1 MPGQSQWPGQHL
13 GRGPGRWLGRAT
25 RRTGKQGAYPKD
37 RPVVNG
43 PGHLR
48 QGRILNAQVWDSHY
62 DVVVV
67 GSGAGA
73 MAGAFAAAARGLKTV
88 VVEKTELLGGAS
100 AYAGASCW
108 LPGTQVQER
117 AGVADSIAEA
127 RTYLASILG
136 QEENGRREAFLAA
149 AGELVEFLESDPAIE
164 FYWTAFPDY
173 FPGPGRQDTGRSMM
187 PVDLPRE
194 EIGDLAALVR
204 PRVESDR
211 YGQPHPDG
219 PLTAG
224 QALIGRLLL
233 AMQRTGNATILTGTA
248 MTGLVTEGG
257 KVTGIEVQS
266 ADGTRRLGA
275 SSGVLLGAGGFE
287 ANPALRQEFGT
298 PGAAHWS
305 MAPRGANTGT
315 AIRAAVQAGAA
326 VDLMDEAWWCPGALQ
341 PSGGAA
347 FTLGFRGGIM
357 VDAAGKR
364 FANESLPYDQM
375 GRIMAQDPETRIPSW
390 IIFDSRFGGQLPAIM
405 RPDNTTPAEH
415 LAAGTWVQA
424 DTLEE
429 LAARTDLDPQ
439 ALTATVARFNG
450 FARTGVDEDF
460 HRGEDPYDLFFAVP
474 GEGPNPALV
483 QLSEPPYFAA
493 RVVLSDLG
501 TKGGVRTDN
510 NARVLTQAGEP
521 LPGLYA
527 VGNTSASFSR
537 RAYPGPGI
545 PLGSAMVFAFRA
557 VAEMAG
563 APLPDS
569 LESSVHSG

>member
-1 MPGQSQWPGQHL
+1 VSNRLDQ
-13 GRGPGRWLGRAT
+13 
-25 RRTGKQGAYPKD
+25 RRQGK
-37 RPVVNG
+37 VVN
-43 PGHLR
+43 
-48 QGRILNAQVWDSHY
+48 AQEWDSHY

-73 MAGAFAAAARGLKTV
+73 MAGALAAAARGLKTA
-88 VVEKTELLGGAS
+88 VVEKTDLLGGAS
-100 AYAGASCW
+100 AYSGASCW

-117 AGVADSIAEA
+117 AGVADSVAQA
-127 RTYLASILG
+127 RTYLASVLG
-136 QEENGRREAFLAA
+136 EEQSGRREAFLAA
-149 AGELVEFLESDPAIE
+149 AGELVSFLESDPAIE

-194 EIGDLAALVR
+194 QIGELAALVR

-211 YGQPHPDG
+211 YGLPHPDG

-233 AMQRTGNATILTGTA
+233 AMDRTGNVTIYTGTA
-248 MTGLVTEGG
+248 MTGLVTKDG
-257 KVTGIEVQS
+257 KVTGIEAETPS
-266 ADGTRRLGA
+266 GHLALGA
-275 SSGVLLGAGGFE
+275 SLGVLLGAGGFE
-287 ANPALRQEFGT
+287 ANPALRQESGT
-298 PGAAHWS
+298 PGAAQWS

-315 AIRAAVQAGAA
+315 AIQAAVRAGAA

-357 VDAAGKR
+357 VDADGKR

-375 GRIMAQDPETRIPSW
+375 GRLMARAPETRIPSW
-390 IIFDSRFGGQLPAIM
+390 IIFDSRFDGQLPAIM
-405 RPDNTTPAEH
+405 RPENTTPAEH

-429 LAARTDLDPQ
+429 LAERTDLDPQ
-439 ALTATVARFNG
+439 ALAATVARFNG
-450 FARTGVDEDF
+450 FAGTGVDEDF

-474 GEGPNPALV
+474 GSGPNPALV
-483 QLSEPPYFAA
+483 PLQEPPYFAA

-510 NARVLTQAGEP
+510 NARVLTEAGEP
-521 LPGLYA
+521 LAGLYA
-527 VGNTSASFSR
+527 VGNTSASFSG

-545 PLGSAMVFAFRA
+545 PLGSAMAFAFRA
-557 VAEMAG
+557 VADMAG
-563 APLPDS
+563 TPLADS
-569 LESSVHSG
+569 LESSVHSR

>member
-1 MPGQSQWPGQHL
+1 M
-13 GRGPGRWLGRAT
+13 
-25 RRTGKQGAYPKD
+25 
-37 RPVVNG
+37 
-43 PGHLR
+43 
-48 QGRILNAQVWDSHY
+48 NAQVWDSQY

-73 MAGAFAAAARGLKTV
+73 MAGAFAAAARGLKTA
-88 VVEKTELLGGAS
+88 VVEKTDLLGGAS

-117 AGVADSIAEA
+117 AGVADSVDDA
-127 RTYLASILG
+127 RRYLRAVLG
-136 QEENGRREAFLAA
+136 EEQSGRREAFLAA

-194 EIGDLAALVR
+194 EIGALAALVR

-211 YGQPHPDG
+211 YGRPHPDG

-233 AMQRTGNATILTGTA
+233 AMERTGNVTIHTGTA
-248 MTGLVTEGG
+248 MTGLITEDG
-257 KVTGIEVQS
+257 KVKGIEAETPS
-266 ADGTRRLGA
+266 GTLTLGA

-287 ANPALRQEFGT
+287 ANPALRQESGT

-315 AIRAAVQAGAA
+315 AIQAAVRAGAA

-357 VDAAGKR
+357 VDTDGKR
-364 FANESLPYDQM
+364 FANESLPYDRM
-375 GRIMAQDPETRIPSW
+375 GRIMAQEPESRIPSW

-429 LAARTDLDPQ
+429 LARRTDLDPQ
-439 ALTATVARFNG
+439 TLAATVERFNG
-450 FARTGVDEDF
+450 FAGTGVDEDF

-474 GEGPNPALV
+474 GAGPNPALLPL
-483 QLSEPPYFAA
+483 QEPPYFAA

-501 TKGGVRTDN
+501 TKGGVQTDN
-510 NARVLTQAGEP
+510 NARVLTEAGEP
-521 LPGLYA
+521 LAGLYA
-527 VGNTSASFSR
+527 VGNTSASFSG

-557 VAEMAG
+557 VAAMAG
-563 APLPDS
+563 TPLADS
-569 LESSVHSG
+569 LENSAQSR

>member
-1 MPGQSQWPGQHL
+1 M
-13 GRGPGRWLGRAT
+13 
-25 RRTGKQGAYPKD
+25 
-37 RPVVNG
+37 
-43 PGHLR
+43 
-48 QGRILNAQVWDSHY
+48 NAQVWDSQY

-88 VVEKTELLGGAS
+88 VVEKTGLLGGAS

-108 LPGTQVQER
+108 LPGTRVQER
-117 AGVADSIAEA
+117 AGMDDSIADA
-127 RTYLASILG
+127 RTYLASVLG
-136 QEENGRREAFLAA
+136 EEEAGRREAFLAA
-149 AGELVEFLESDPAIE
+149 AGELVEFLEADPAIE

-173 FPGPGRQDTGRSMM
+173 FPGPGRQDVGRSMM
-187 PVDLPRE
+187 PLDLPRE
-194 EIGDLAALVR
+194 EIGELAGLVR
-204 PRVESDR
+204 PRVEADR
-211 YGQPHPDG
+211 YGQAHPDG

-233 AMQRTGNATILTGTA
+233 AMHRTGNTTILTGTA
-248 MTGLVTEGG
+248 MTGLITEDG
-257 KVTGIEVQS
+257 KVTGIVAES
-266 ADGTRRLGA
+266 ASGTLRLGA

-287 ANPALRQEFGT
+287 ANEDMRRESGT
-298 PGAAHWS
+298 PGAAKWS

-315 AIRAAVQAGAA
+315 AIQAAVQAGAA
-326 VDLMDEAWWCPGALQ
+326 VELMDEAWWCPGTLQ
-341 PSGGAA
+341 PSGGTA

-357 VDAAGKR
+357 VDTHGQR
-364 FANESLPYDQM
+364 FANESMPYDRM
-375 GRIMAQDPETRIPSW
+375 GRIMAEAPESRIPSW

-405 RPDNTTPAEH
+405 RPDNTAPAEH
-415 LAAGTWVQA
+415 LAAGTWIQA

-429 LAARTDLDPQ
+429 LAERTDLDPQ
-439 ALTATVARFNG
+439 TLAATVSRFNE
-450 FARTGVDEDF
+450 FAQTGVDEDF
-460 HRGEDPYDLFFAVP
+460 HRGEDPYDLFFAAP
-474 GEGPNPALV
+474 GAGPNEALV
-483 QLSEPPYFAA
+483 PLSEPPYFAA

-510 NARVLTQAGEP
+510 NARVLTGAGEP

-527 VGNTSASFSR
+527 VGNTSASFSG

-563 APLPDS
+563 APLPDR
-569 LESSVHSG
+569 LERSVHSG

>member
-1 MPGQSQWPGQHL
+1 MNS
-13 GRGPGRWLGRAT
+13 
-25 RRTGKQGAYPKD
+25 
-37 RPVVNG
+37 
-43 PGHLR
+43 
-48 QGRILNAQVWDSHY
+48 QVWDSHY

-73 MAGAFAAAARGLKTV
+73 MAGAYAAAALGLKTA

-108 LPGTQVQER
+108 LPGTRVQER
-117 AGVADSIAEA
+117 AGVTESVAEA
-127 RTYLASILG
+127 RTYLESILG
-136 QEENGRREAFLAA
+136 GEQSSRREAFLAA

-173 FPGPGRQDTGRSMM
+173 FPGPGRQAVGRSMM

-204 PRVESDR
+204 PRVEADR
-211 YGQPHPDG
+211 YGQAHPEG

-233 AMQRTGNATILTGTA
+233 AMHRTGNATIFTGTA
-248 MTGLVTEGG
+248 MTGVITEGG
-257 KVTGIEVQS
+257 RVTGIEAES
-266 ADGTRRLGA
+266 ADGPLRLGA

-287 ANPALRQEFGT
+287 ANEQMRRESGT
-298 PGAAHWS
+298 PGAAQWS

-315 AIRAAVQAGAA
+315 AIRAAVEAGAA
-326 VDLMDEAWWCPGALQ
+326 VELMDEAWWCPGTLQ
-341 PSGGAA
+341 PAGGTA

-364 FANESLPYDQM
+364 FANESLPYDRM
-375 GRIMAQDPETRIPSW
+375 GRIMAAEPAARIPSW
-390 IIFDSRFGGQLPAIM
+390 IIFDSRFGGELPAIM
-405 RPDNTTPAEH
+405 RPDNTAPAEH

-424 DTLEE
+424 DSLEE
-429 LAARTDLDPQ
+429 LAERTDLDPQ
-439 ALTATVARFNG
+439 ALTATVTRFNG
-450 FARTGVDEDF
+450 FAQTGVDEDF

-474 GEGPNPALV
+474 GAGPNPALV
-483 QLSEPPYFAA
+483 PLAEPPYFAA

-510 NARVLTQAGEP
+510 DARVLTSDGDP

-527 VGNTSASFSR
+527 VGNTSASFSG

-557 VAEMAG
+557 VAQMTG

-569 LESSVHSG
+569 LESSVQSG